1 MKKKIVAL
9 LTAAMMLV
17 SATTVL
23 AAPSVSAGDLSSSKG
38 NVTNAASMTDAQAE
52 ETAKDLAVAKDK
64 VEGAENV
71 TINDVTPVD
80 AATFKAAAAEAVA
93 AVKAKFGVDITAA
106 VTGDTKVTAA
116 IVAIMDIKA
125 EITGDKADITVAV
138 PDVKAGETVIVL
150 HQKADGTW
158 EQLPVVQVVDG
169 KVVFTA
175 TSFSPIAIVKVAS
188 TSVKTGVVS
197 VLPVLAAAGLVGAV
211 VTGKKSKAN

>member
-80 AATFKAAAAEAVA
+80 AATFKATAAEAVA

>member
-1 MKKKIVAL
+1 M
-9 LTAAMMLV
+9 
-17 SATTVL
+17 
-23 AAPSVSAGDLSSSKG
+23 
-38 NVTNAASMTDAQAE
+38 
-52 ETAKDLAVAKDK
+52 
-64 VEGAENV
+64 
-71 TINDVTPVD
+71 
-80 AATFKAAAAEAVA
+80 
-93 AVKAKFGVDITAA
+93 
-106 VTGDTKVTAA
+106 TAA